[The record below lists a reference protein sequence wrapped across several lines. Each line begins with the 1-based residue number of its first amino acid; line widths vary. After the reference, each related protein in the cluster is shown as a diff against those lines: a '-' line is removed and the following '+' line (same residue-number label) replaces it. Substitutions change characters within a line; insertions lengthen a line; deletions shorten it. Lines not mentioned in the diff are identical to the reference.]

1 VSKED
6 EIRVQEE
13 AEAFDR
19 QISER
24 IAKGHIPDLRR
35 VEPCDYFYNNSWRRP
50 EYVKLD
56 FGEQFELI
64 KIALDNF
71 IERRTAAIQVIEIG
85 CGPGHMSLE
94 LARAG
99 HDVTGIDVSAKCI
112 EIAAQFSEADP
123 WKKNRGQ
130 LTYLQG
136 DFFTTV
142 QLQPSSFHAAVF
154 VGSLHHFAE
163 QQKVM
168 DRVNELLV
176 PEGII
181 IAHEPTRD
189 RVTYG
194 NAVFVHLLQVLLS
207 VSKGFYKHI
216 PIPETRVEHN
226 NQIEAIFSEQ
236 RYINQ
241 DGSKAQSAHDNDSGH
256 REMYSALKDNFI
268 ELNYQERYAFFHE
281 IIGGLR
287 FDEETNA
294 QLARYLRD
302 ADALLCENGVLQST
316 EFFFV
321 GQKRK

>member
-1 VSKED
+1 VSKKD
-6 EIRVQEE
+6 AIRCQEE

-24 IAKGHIPDLRR
+24 IAKGHIPDLRM
-35 VEPCDYFYNNSWRRP
+35 VKPCDYFYNNSWRRP

-64 KIALDNF
+64 KNALDNF
-71 IERRTAAIQVIEIG
+71 IKRRTAAVQVLEIG
-85 CGPGHMSLE
+85 CGPGYMSLE

-112 EIAAQFSEADP
+112 EIAGQFSEADP
-123 WKKNRGQ
+123 WKKSRGK

-136 DFFTTV
+136 DFFNV
-142 QLQPSSFHAAVF
+142 AQLQPSSFHAVVF

-168 DRVNELLV
+168 DRVNELLH
-176 PEGII
+176 PKGII

-207 VSKGFYKHI
+207 ACKGFYKHV
-216 PIPETRVEHN
+216 PIPETLVEHN
-226 NQIEAIFSEQ
+226 NQIEAIFSKQ
-236 RYINQ
+236 RYVNQ
-241 DGSKAQSAHDNDSGH
+241 NGGKVQSAHDNDSGH
-256 REMYSALKDNFI
+256 REMYGALKANFI

-281 IIGGLR
+281 VIGGLR

-294 QLARYLRD
+294 HLARYLRD
-302 ADALLCENGVLQST
+302 ADALLCEKGVLQST

-321 GQKRK
+321 GGKRK